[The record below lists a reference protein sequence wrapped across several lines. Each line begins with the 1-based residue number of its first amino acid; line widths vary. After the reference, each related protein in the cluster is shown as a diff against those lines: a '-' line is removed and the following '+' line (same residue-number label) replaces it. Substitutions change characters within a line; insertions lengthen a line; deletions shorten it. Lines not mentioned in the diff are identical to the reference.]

1 MSNENIY
8 SDCHREI
15 QERYGQRA
23 LAERT
28 AQAIVHPAFTEQDIA
43 FIGECDFFFLSSVDP
58 DGYPTVSYK
67 GGAPGFVKVES
78 GELVLPCYDGNG
90 MFLSMGN
97 ISADPKVG
105 LLFMDFE
112 RPRRLRV
119 QGLARLDESSARE
132 AFPGAVFLVRVAP
145 LQIFVNCPR
154 YVHKYARV
162 ETSKYVPQED
172 GSAPLAQWKRLQ
184 IVHDTLSPA
193 DQAAAEREGFISF
206 EEYEAKVQAGDG

>member
-1 MSNENIY
+1 MSNEDIY

-15 QERYGQRA
+15 QERYDQRA

-28 AQAIVHPAFTEQDIA
+28 AETIVHSAFTEQDTA
-43 FIGECDFFFLSSVDP
+43 FIGERDFFFLSSVAP
-58 DGYPTVSYK
+58 DGFPTVSYK
-67 GGAPGFVKVES
+67 GGAPGFVKVEN

-97 ISADPKVG
+97 IAADPKVG
-105 LLFMDFE
+105 LLFTDFE
-112 RPRRLRV
+112 RPHRLRV
-119 QGLARLDESSARE
+119 QGLARLDESATRK
-132 AFPGAVFLVRVAP
+132 AFPGALFLVRVAP

-154 YVHKYARV
+154 YVHKFTRV
-162 ETSKYVPQED
+162 GMSTYVPGED

-184 IVHDTLSPA
+184 VVHDALSPA
-193 DQAAAEREGFISF
+193 DQAAAMREGFISL

>member
-1 MSNENIY
+1 MSNEDIY
-8 SDCHREI
+8 SDRHRDI

-28 AQAIVHPAFTEQDIA
+28 AQAILHSAFTQQDIA
-43 FIGECDFFFLSSVDP
+43 FIGERDFFFLSSVDP
-58 DGYPTVSYK
+58 DGHPTVSYK
-67 GGAPGFVKVES
+67 GGAPGFVKVEN

-97 ISADPKVG
+97 IAADPKIG

-119 QGLARLDESSARE
+119 QGLARLDESAARD
-132 AFPGAVFLVRVAP
+132 AIAGALFLVRVAP
-145 LQIFVNCPR
+145 LHIFVNCPR
-154 YVHKYARV
+154 YVHKYTRA
-162 ETSKYVPQED
+162 ETSKYVPDED

-184 IVHDTLSPA
+184 IVHDSLSPV
-193 DQAAAEREGFISF
+193 DQAAAESAGFISL
-206 EEYEAKVQAGDG
+206 EEYEAKVEAGDG